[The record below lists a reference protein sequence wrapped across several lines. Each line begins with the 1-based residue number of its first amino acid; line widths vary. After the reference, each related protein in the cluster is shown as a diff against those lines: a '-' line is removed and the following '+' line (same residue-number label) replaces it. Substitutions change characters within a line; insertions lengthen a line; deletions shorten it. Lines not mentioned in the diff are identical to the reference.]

1 LRDGEGSSTA
11 LGVSVIRTVH
21 QIVDDSPHIL
31 EDPVSQLLLDVDRVE
46 QIRRGSERFNSI
58 EARGLRSHVVL
69 RSRYAEDELLE
80 AAERG
85 VRQFISLGAGYDTF
99 PYRQPEWAT
108 KLQIL
113 EFDHPAT
120 QKDKRAHFAAKGLK
134 DPDNLAFVPTDLE
147 ADTLRAD
154 IANAPIDLQKPIW
167 ISCLGVFAYLRR
179 QTIHRIFETII
190 GLPKGSGIVFA
201 FAPDK
206 GLISGIAGVHTSA
219 EDRAEEL
226 GEPWLTRFTV
236 EDLSTELEGYGFTE
250 VSFLDPDEAESK
262 YYRNR
267 TDLPAPRIAR
277 LCKAVV

>member
-31 EDPVSQLLLDVDRVE
+31 EDPVSQLLLDADKVE
-46 QIRRGSERFNSI
+46 QIRRGSERFNSN

-69 RSRYAEDELLE
+69 RSRYAEDELRE
-80 AAERG
+80 AVGRG

-99 PYRQPEWAT
+99 PYRQPEWAV

-113 EFDHPAT
+113 ELDHPAT

-134 DPDNLAFVPTDLE
+134 DPDNLAFAPTDLE
-147 ADTLRAD
+147 ADTLRKD

-167 ISCLGVFAYLRR
+167 INCLGVFAYLRR

-206 GLISGIAGVHTSA
+206 GQKGGIASGHTSA
-219 EDRAEEL
+219 ADRAEEL

-236 EDLSTELEGYGFTE
+236 EDLRTELKAYGFTE
-250 VSFLDPDEAESK
+250 VSFLDPREAESK

-267 TDLPAPRIAR
+267 TDLPAPRVVR
-277 LCKAVV
+277 LCKAMV